1 MQQEKPNDSEFP
13 AIAFATL
20 PATGETIAIQY
31 GQRIHY
37 RVNTTKSAHELNAMY
52 GVTPAQAQAV
62 LERVLAEQ
70 ETAPASQES
79 HDPLRRS
86 A

>member
-1 MQQEKPNDSEFP
+1 MQHEKMNDSDFP

-20 PATGETIAIQY
+20 PTTGETIAIQY

-37 RVNTTKSAHELNAMY
+37 RVNTTKSAQELNTMY

-62 LERVLAEQ
+62 LKRILAER
-70 ETAPASQES
+70 ETSAANLERQ
-79 HDPLRRS
+79 DPLRRS

>member
-1 MQQEKPNDSEFP
+1 MINNKMTETAFP
-13 AIAFATL
+13 ASAFATL
-20 PATGETIAIQY
+20 PTTGETIAIQY

-37 RVNTTKSAHELNAMY
+37 RVNTTKSAEELNTMY

-62 LERVLAEQ
+62 LDRVLAEQ
-70 ETAPASQES
+70 ETPPPNLES
-79 HDPLRRS
+79 HDTLRRS

>member
-1 MQQEKPNDSEFP
+1 MINNKMTETDFP

-20 PATGETIAIQY
+20 PTTGETIAIQY

-37 RVNTTKSAHELNAMY
+37 RVNTTKSAEELNAMY

-70 ETAPASQES
+70 ETPPPNLES
-79 HDPLRRS
+79 HDTLRRS

>member
-1 MQQEKPNDSEFP
+1 MQQEIMNDSDFP

-31 GQRIHY
+31 GRRIHY
-37 RVNTTKSAHELNAMY
+37 RVNTTKSAQELNVMY
-52 GVTPAQAQAV
+52 GVTPAQARAV
-62 LERVLAEQ
+62 LERLLAEQ
-70 ETAPASQES
+70 PAPPENTES
-79 HDPLRRS
+79 RDPQRRS

>member
-1 MQQEKPNDSEFP
+1 MPHEKMNDFDFP

-20 PATGETIAIQY
+20 PTTGETIAIQY

-37 RVNTTKSAHELNAMY
+37 RVNSTKSAQELNAMY
-52 GVTPAQAQAV
+52 GVTRAQAQAV
-62 LERVLAEQ
+62 LDRILAEDQ
-70 ETAPASQES
+70 TSHASLED
-79 HDPLRRS
+79 HDSQYRS

>member
-1 MQQEKPNDSEFP
+1 MPHEKMNDSDFP

-20 PATGETIAIQY
+20 PTTGETIAIQY

-37 RVNTTKSAHELNAMY
+37 RVNTTKSAQELNTMY
-52 GVTPAQAQAV
+52 GVTPAQALAV
-62 LERVLAEQ
+62 LERVLADEQ
-70 ETAPASQES
+70 TSHARLAS
-79 HDPLRRS
+79 HDPQRRS

>member
-1 MQQEKPNDSEFP
+1 MPKEKITDSDFP

-20 PATGETIAIQY
+20 PTTGETIAIQY
-31 GQRIHY
+31 GQGIQY
-37 RVNTTKSAHELNAMY
+37 RVKTTKSAEELNAMY

-62 LERVLAEQ
+62 LERVLAQQ
-70 ETAPASQES
+70 ETPPANPES
-79 HDPLRRS
+79 HDSLRRS